1 MSRINELEGG
11 LIVSCYADWSINPY
25 MDNDVAI
32 SCMAKSCI
40 AGGASAI
47 RTNLEHVKAIRESIK
62 EPLIGIKKIYKDGD
76 TDSPDF
82 RITPTMKEVDALI
95 AAGADG
101 IAIDGTKRER
111 YDNTPLDVFIHQI
124 KEKYPDIFLVADVS
138 TLEEGLFCYKNGV
151 DIIGTTLSGYT
162 PYSKNPIKFGTIPAP
177 DPDYEL
183 ISELRKAGVE
193 KVIAEGRINDGYKM
207 KKCLD
212 AGAFAVVIGTS
223 ITEPKKIVKT
233 ILNDT
238 NEILTVSAYLNGE
251 YGHKDIYIGVPAI
264 INSNGAR
271 ELLELELN
279 ENDQKRLDDSCEILS
294 ENMKNIREVL

>member
-111 YDNTPLDVFIHQI
+111 YDNTPLDVFIRQI

-212 AGAFAVVIGTS
+212 TGAFAVVIGTS

-233 ILNDT
+233 ILNNC
-238 NEILTVSAYLNGE
+238 NE
-251 YGHKDIYIGVPAI
+251 
-264 INSNGAR
+264 R
-271 ELLELELN
+271 
-279 ENDQKRLDDSCEILS
+279 R
-294 ENMKNIREVL
+294 

>member
-47 RTNLEHVKAIRESIK
+47 RTNLDHVKAIRESIK
-62 EPLIGIKKIYKDGD
+62 EPLIGIKKVYKDGD

-101 IAIDGTKRER
+101 IAIDGTKRDR
-111 YDNTPLDVFIHQI
+111 YDNTPLDVFIDEI

-183 ISELRKAGVE
+183 ISELRKSGVE

-233 ILNDT
+233 ILNNC
-238 NEILTVSAYLNGE
+238 NE
-251 YGHKDIYIGVPAI
+251 
-264 INSNGAR
+264 R
-271 ELLELELN
+271 
-279 ENDQKRLDDSCEILS
+279 R
-294 ENMKNIREVL
+294 